1 MIHVVGHT
9 AFDHICRVPTFPE
22 KNASIQILE
31 RWLFFGGGAANIA
44 AGIATLGEAST
55 LVSAVGADFP
65 GSEYDQWM
73 KKLGIVQ
80 QFFMTED
87 ACTPAAYIFTDE
99 TGDQETFFDWGA
111 SRIFSHE
118 EAPPLPFVH
127 MATADPDF
135 NVRVAAKAGFCTF
148 DPGQDVHRYSKAQ
161 FRAILDHIGI
171 LFANKHEVIEMCR
184 IMGVTRENLIGMVPV
199 VIFTEGRHGSRLYMQ
214 GEDYQVPAVPIR
226 QVDPTGAGDA
236 YRAGFL
242 SAWARGHNPLECCRI
257 GSITASFV
265 VEKAGCQTNL
275 PSWDR
280 MAARYREFF
289 GCEVPG
295 AGIPRFQ

>member
-1 MIHVVGHT
+1 VIHVVGHT
-9 AFDHICRVPTFPE
+9 AFDHICRVPVFPE
-22 KNASIQILE
+22 KNASIQILD

-55 LVSAVGADFP
+55 LVSAVGADFS
-65 GSEYDQWM
+65 GSEYDHWM
-73 KKLGIVQ
+73 NRLGIVQ
-80 QFFMTED
+80 QFFVVED

-99 TGDQETFFDWGA
+99 AGDQETFFDWGA
-111 SRIFSHE
+111 SRVFSRE
-118 EAPPLPFVH
+118 EAPQLPFVH

-135 NVRVAAKAGFCTF
+135 NVRVAAKADFCTF

-161 FRAILDHIGI
+161 FEAILDHIGI

-184 IMGVTRENLIGMVPV
+184 IMSVSREDIVRMVPV
-199 VIFTEGRHGSRLYMQ
+199 VVFTEGKHGSRLYVQ
-214 GEDYQVPAVPIR
+214 GEDHLIPAVPIT
-226 QVDPTGAGDA
+226 QADPTGAGDA

-242 SAWARGHNPLECCRI
+242 SAYAKGHTPLECCRI

-280 MAARYREFF
+280 MKERYRDFF
-289 GCEVPG
+289 GYEVPPSG
-295 AGIPRFQ
+295 GKRFP